1 MRAYLD
7 HASTTPLRPAARAA
21 MVEWLERGGA
31 GDPSRLHAEAM
42 AARMAVEQ
50 ARELVAARFG
60 ARPRE
65 VVFTSGATESIA
77 TACWGAAH
85 AAVQAD
91 RGRHSVLAAVEHS
104 AVREWADRNPRTVVG
119 VDDSGRVDV
128 DAIAAAVT
136 AETAIVHCQA
146 ANHEV
151 GTRQPVTDVVAA
163 IDGRALLHVDAAQS
177 AAWGPGGFA
186 DSGVDLMSISGHKL
200 GGPTGT
206 GVLLVRRGLRLAPL
220 LVGGDQERARRAGME
235 NVAGIVGL
243 AAACAAGDPTGESA
257 AAAALTARVVE
268 WADGV
273 GGVSLLGDPDPAGRA
288 PHLVCLALD
297 GIEPQPVLIG
307 LDAAGVAVHSG
318 SSCSSEA
325 LEPSPVLEAMGV
337 DARRSL
343 RISVGW
349 SSTDADVDR
358 LLDVLPRIIAEL
370 RALAGPSSSPDNVR
384 HEP

>member
-21 MVEWLERGGA
+21 VIAWLERTDI

-42 AARMAVEQ
+42 AARVAVEE
-50 ARELVAARFG
+50 AREVVAERFG

-77 TACWGAAH
+77 AACWGAQRAE
-85 AAVQAD
+85 
-91 RGRHSVLAAVEHS
+91 RGGHSVLSAVEHS
-104 AVREWADRNPRTVVG
+104 AVREWAERAPHTIVG
-119 VDDSGRVDV
+119 VDGAGRVD
-128 DAIAAAVT
+128 AEEIGRAVGAT
-136 AETAIVHCQA
+136 TAIVHCQA

-151 GTRQPVTDVVAA
+151 GTLQPVDAVVAA
-163 IDGRALLHVDAAQS
+163 VDGRALVHVDAAQS
-177 AAWGPGGFA
+177 AAWTVGAFGA
-186 DSGVDLMSISGHKL
+186 SGVDLMSISGHKL

-206 GVLLVRRGLRLAPL
+206 GVLLVRRGLRVPPL

-235 NVAGIVGL
+235 NIAGIVGL
-243 AAACAAGDPTGESA
+243 AAACAATDPDTESSGAHVLTDRIVQWVTA
-257 AAAALTARVVE
+257 A
-268 WADGV
+268 D
-273 GGVSLLGDPDPAGRA
+273 GVSLLGDTDPTGRA
-288 PHLVCLALD
+288 PHLVCLALE

-337 DARRSL
+337 DAQRSL

-349 SSTDADVDR
+349 SSTDADIDR
-358 LLDVLPRIIAEL
+358 LLDALPRILGEL
-370 RALAGPSSSPDNVR
+370 RSLAG
-384 HEP
+384 